1 MSDFTCHFS
10 LPVPVDDDGYYG
22 RECPECNEY
31 FKLVPGTGLKDSTDC
46 ICPYCGYK
54 DHLNN
59 FSTEDQRK
67 YGQSIALRDVVK
79 LLRKQFTDAVKNT
92 PRRSSGF
99 SLEVDVS
106 GSLPPV
112 NHYKELEVETR
123 VTCNQC
129 TLKYAVYGVY
139 GFCPDCGVHNSQQIV
154 ESNLDSALKVLDLAK
169 SVDEGLVEKL
179 TDAALSTVV
188 SSYDGFGR
196 EICRLHANKATDP
209 KKAAGIRFQDLEGTR
224 ANVQECFGFD
234 ISAGVTR
241 DEWEHAVRY
250 FQRRHVIQHNSG
262 VIDDKY
268 IKKANDPSA
277 VKGRKVKVVAAE
289 VVTLVEIV
297 RGLVN
302 YIMIQMEK
310 LT

>member
-1 MSDFTCHFS
+1 MSDFTYHFS
-10 LPVPVDDDGYYG
+10 LPVPVDDDGYLG

-99 SLEVDVS
+99 SLEVNVS

-123 VTCNQC
+123 VTCNRC

-139 GFCPDCGVHNSQQIV
+139 GFCPDCGVHNSPLIADSSLNAVLQLIHEAETSKNKPAEQWIR
-154 ESNLDSALKVLDLAK
+154 SALID
-169 SVDEGLVEKL
+169 
-179 TDAALSTVV
+179 TV
-188 SSYDGFGR
+188 SAFDGFGR
-196 EICRLHANKATDP
+196 EICRLHADKATDP
-209 KKAAGIRFQDLEGTR
+209 KKVAGIRFQDLEGTR
-224 ANVQECFGFD
+224 ASVQECFGFD

-277 VKGRKVKVVAAE
+277 VKGRKVKVVATE